1 MKKYGSIEND
11 NLGFAYDLHSIM
23 QYGKHA
29 FAKSKNLVTMEAKSN
44 KNMELGNRNAMSADD
59 IMKIN
64 RLYICAERS
73 YVCKYNIE
81 MYILDLEIL
90 IYPG

>member
-1 MKKYGSIEND
+1 MI
-11 NLGFAYDLHSIM
+11 FMHSIM

-59 IMKIN
+59 ILKIN

-73 YVCKYNIE
+73 YVCKYNFE

-90 IYPG
+90 IYHRLGF